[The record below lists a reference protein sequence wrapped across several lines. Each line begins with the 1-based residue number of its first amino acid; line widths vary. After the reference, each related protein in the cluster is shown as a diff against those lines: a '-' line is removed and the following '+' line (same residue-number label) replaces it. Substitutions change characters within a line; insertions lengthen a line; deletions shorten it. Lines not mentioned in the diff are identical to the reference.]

1 MTNRITEEEVRR
13 LGRNHFSFRKL
24 ESTLRRQPSPPTN
37 PPPPT
42 GGNANANPRK
52 GPSSASQGYE
62 TGTDRWKL
70 RSGSRRG

>member
-24 ESTLRRQPSPPTN
+24 ESTLRRQPPPHTV
-37 PPPPT
+37 
-42 GGNANANPRK
+42 GNANANPRK